1 MNVQIEESWKKALTP
16 EFSKDYFIQLTD
28 FVRKEYH
35 ETTVYPPGK
44 LIFNAFNLCP
54 FDNVKV
60 VIIGQDP
67 SGTGT
72 RIMLFRKRRN
82 PASTIACKYIQGNKQ
97 RPGKA
102 CSTKRQPHKMGR
114 ARGTS
119 P

>member
-1 MNVQIEESWKKALTP
+1 MNVQIEESWKEALMP
-16 EFSKDYFIQLTD
+16 EFSKDYFIRLTD

-54 FDNVKV
+54 FDKVK
-60 VIIGQDP
+60 
-67 SGTGT
+67 
-72 RIMLFRKRRN
+72 MLFRKRRN